1 VRTLSLAV
9 DIKIKKGFSKR
20 LGCNNTTSQKHC
32 KNKIE
37 SIQGVHASLE
47 RGMEN
52 KFNASMVHR
61 SRLKN

>member
-52 KFNASMVHR
+52 KFKV
-61 SRLKN
+61 